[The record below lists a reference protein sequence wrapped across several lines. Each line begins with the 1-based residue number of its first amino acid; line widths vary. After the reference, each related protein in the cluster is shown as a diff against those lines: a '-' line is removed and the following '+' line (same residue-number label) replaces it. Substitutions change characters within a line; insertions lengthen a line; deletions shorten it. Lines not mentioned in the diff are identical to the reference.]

1 MDQVSII
8 QPVFED
14 ESLVV
19 FDKPQGLA
27 ASKGKTSSLCDLV
40 FECYPGLADVHG
52 YNTNEGG
59 MLNRLDN
66 DTGGLVMFAKSDKAF
81 EYYLGLMQDEKI
93 RKTYN
98 AITDGKLKSD
108 KGVVDTPIA
117 HHPKNKKKMMVI
129 DTMSGSFRGKPRIS
143 WTNWDFIGKIGSYN
157 LLEVTIVKGLR
168 HQIRVHLAS
177 VGQPIVGD
185 KLYNRRVYP
194 VKYHQL
200 YACGL
205 EFTDMFGKQRSI
217 TVSDKLELHCL

>member
-1 MDQVSII
+1 MDSVITLA
-8 QPVFED
+8 PVFED
-14 ESLVV
+14 ESIVI
-19 FDKPQGLA
+19 FDKPQGMA
-27 ASKGKTSSLCDLV
+27 ASKGKKTSLCDVV
-40 FECYPGLADVHG
+40 FDIMPNLSEVKG
-52 YNTNEGG
+52 YRTNEGG
-59 MLNRLDN
+59 LLNRLDN

-81 EYYLGLMQDEKI
+81 EYFLGLMKDEKI
-93 RKTYN
+93 QKKYV
-98 AITDGKLKSD
+98 AITDGRLKAER
-108 KGVVDTPIA
+108 GVVDTPIA

-129 DTMSGSFRGKPRIS
+129 DTVSGSFRGKPRIS
-143 WTNWDFIGKIGSYN
+143 WTNWDLIDHVGSYN

-177 VGQPIVGD
+177 IGQPIVGD

-217 TVSDKLELHCL
+217 TISDKLELHKH